1 MAPINAKAVTIQ
13 IVGVGGQGALTMTKV
28 IGAAAIAKDM
38 PVVMSEIHGM
48 SQRGGVVQ
56 TTIRLGDA
64 HSPLPFSF
72 DNSIMVAFEPMEAYR
87 AKDIITSETIVVIN
101 RDPIRPVSVSSG
113 GMKYPDIDS
122 VVAEIGRFAKKV
134 HSLSALDLAIKA
146 GDSRVTN
153 MVLLGAMA
161 ACGVLPFTVIELE
174 SAIRASVPPKA
185 MESNMRA
192 FMLGLESVR
201 DDGCEARK

>member
-1 MAPINAKAVTIQ
+1 MAPINAKVVTIQ

-28 IGAAAIAKDM
+28 IGAAAMAKDL

-72 DNSIMVAFEPMEAYR
+72 DNSIIVAFEPMEAYR
-87 AKDIITSETIVVIN
+87 AKDMITGGTIVVIN

-113 GMKYPDIDS
+113 GMKYPDVNEIVS
-122 VVAEIGRFAKKV
+122 EIGRFAHEV
-134 HSLSALDLAIKA
+134 HSLSAIDLAMKA
-146 GDSRVTN
+146 GDYRVTN

-161 ACGVLPFTVIELE
+161 ACGVIPFTVIELE

-185 MESNMRA
+185 LESNMKA
-192 FMLGLESVR
+192 FSLGLDSVR
-201 DDGCEARK
+201 DDGCETRK